1 MNYLTHLLLADIDD
15 EAMLGAFLGDFVK
28 GRQLDHFTP
37 VVAREITLHRRIDS
51 FTDAH
56 PIVQSALARFEPER
70 RRFGGIA
77 LDVFYDH
84 VLAQN
89 FEQYGPASL
98 NVFSRRAYR
107 VLQQDNAQMPMQ
119 ARTVADRM
127 IGQDWFA
134 AYADFDGL
142 GMALHGIGRRLSRG
156 SEHLEACARDLAQHY
171 ASLAA
176 GFPELLDDLRS
187 FSRTQRAA
195 LQLVRSND

>member
-1 MNYLTHLLLADIDD
+1 MNYLAHLLLADIDD

-56 PIVQSALARFEPER
+56 PIVQAALARFGPQR

-89 FEQYGPASL
+89 FEQYGPDSL
-98 NVFSRRAYR
+98 DAFSRRAYR
-107 VLQQDNAQMPMQ
+107 VLQQDSAPMPLY
-119 ARTVADRM
+119 ARAVADRM
-127 IGQDWFA
+127 IGHDWFA
-134 AYADFDGL
+134 AYTNFDGL

-156 SEHLEACARDLAQHY
+156 SEQLEACAEDLAQHY
-171 ASLAA
+171 ESLAA
-176 GFPELLDDLRS
+176 GFPELLDDLRR

-195 LQLVRSND
+195 LQSERGMD